1 MVTSDRES
9 LMFDFFREW
18 GWGVGWGGGGA
29 GGQSVIYMEGL
40 VRKEKKRLG
49 DQIIVICVHIIVLC
63 GPEQLRCKF
72 SACNGE
78 GERERGVTMMSVL
91 Y

>member
-1 MVTSDRES
+1 M
-9 LMFDFFREW
+9 EW
-18 GWGVGWGGGGA
+18 GWGWWTKRYIYERI
-29 GGQSVIYMEGL
+29 GQEG
-40 VRKEKKRLG
+40 KKKRLG

-72 SACNGE
+72 SACNRE

-91 Y
+91 C